1 MKKIFLILGK
11 ASAGKDSIAKEVSKR
26 LNMPIALS
34 FTTRPMRSGEE
45 QGVEYDFISL
55 DEFMDKQVN
64 KQLAE
69 FTRYKV
75 VGGHIWYYGLTRE
88 ELEKDDYV
96 IAIVNPD
103 GAKQIKKIY
112 GDKAVTI
119 EIKADRVE
127 RIKRYIKRGGV
138 ECIGECFRRL
148 LADDKDFENFN
159 PKFTIV
165 NNALETSIKRVE
177 EIIRFEIGKD
187 ILLETQEDFKNNPD
201 KFIGENR

>member
-11 ASAGKDSIAKEVSKR
+11 ASAGKDSIAREVSKR

-34 FTTRPMRSGEE
+34 FTTRPKRSGEE

-55 DEFMDKQVN
+55 DEFMDRQVN